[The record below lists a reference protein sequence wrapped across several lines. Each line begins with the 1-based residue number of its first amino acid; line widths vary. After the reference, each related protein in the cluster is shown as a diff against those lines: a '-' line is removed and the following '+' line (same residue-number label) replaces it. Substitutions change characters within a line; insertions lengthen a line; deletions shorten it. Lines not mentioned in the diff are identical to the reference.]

1 MSKINRGAGSGVR
14 AGAVLLAALLL
25 PGLATGCV
33 PRAEPEPAE
42 IRTTAP
48 PWPAPRDTIS
58 NIELTGLPQLPLD
71 TTGQARIFTLTVT
84 IDGAPVT
91 VPPYVGIDRIR
102 AVQAA
107 AHTHEDRGEVW
118 LEGQGTDQVTLQQ
131 FFVLWGVRL
140 DEHCLGNS
148 CGILTVTAD
157 GKPVAEPLA
166 LKLAEV
172 TDTLEVSVRDA

>member
-1 MSKINRGAGSGVR
+1 MSKTLPAPIAARCA
-14 AGAVLLAALLL
+14 AGALAVLTLFAVA
-25 PGLATGCV
+25 GCV
-33 PRAEPEPAE
+33 PRAQPHPAE

-84 IDGAPVT
+84 LDGQTVV
-91 VPPYVGIDRIR
+91 VPPYIGIDRIR

-118 LEGQGTDQVTLQQ
+118 LEGQGSEQVTLGHL
-131 FFVLWGVRL
+131 FTLWGVRL
-140 DEHCLGNS
+140 DDRCVGNT
-148 CGILTVTAD
+148 CGTLTVLAD
-157 GKPVAEPLA
+157 GKPVADPQSLRLA
-166 LKLAEV
+166 DV
-172 TDTLEVSVRDA
+172 TDTLKVSVTSG

>member
-1 MSKINRGAGSGVR
+1 M
-14 AGAVLLAALLL
+14 AVAVVMLLS
-25 PGLATGCV
+25 LAVGGCV
-33 PRAEPEPAE
+33 PRAQPHPAE

-84 IDGAPVT
+84 LDGQPVV

-118 LEGQGTDQVTLQQ
+118 LEGQGSDQVTLGH
-131 FFVLWGVRL
+131 FFTLWGVRL
-140 DEHCLGNS
+140 DDRCVGNV
-148 CGILTVTAD
+148 CGTVEVRAD
-157 GKPVAEPLA
+157 GQPVTDPQA
-166 LKLAEV
+166 LKLIEV
-172 TDTLEVSVRDA
+172 TGRLELVATSG